1 MTPWRLYAK
10 SLASGVA
17 MFEWAQPLWLL
28 LLLPVAGWIWLA
40 WRRTSA
46 DTQGGDAPAVVLN
59 HPALPLGEVG
69 RLSAPS
75 LHRPLMLRALA
86 FALLVLAL
94 AQPREVGDW
103 IKPPPEGR
111 DIVLLIDT
119 SLTMSIRDFI
129 QDGHEVERMAVL
141 KNTLSQFIQGRSGD
155 RLGVIVFGSEV
166 ATLTPP
172 TFDRAHV
179 MAQIQRIQVGM
190 AGPDTALGD
199 ALGMALKQ
207 VRTRRLRPAIIL
219 VSDGT
224 DNNAGALTPAESL
237 AVARQAGV
245 AIHTLQFGSDP
256 YAAGRAARA
265 GSNAAETD
273 PQPDLADLSR
283 LTLGQHFAIGSAADA
298 ARVIRAIDQIEP
310 TLSNPAQHRQVREW
324 YWVLLALA
332 AAALMSAHW
341 LTLRQSA

>member
-1 MTPWRLYAK
+1 ML
-10 SLASGVA
+10 
-17 MFEWAQPLWLL
+17 EWAQPLWLV
-28 LLLPVAGWIWLA
+28 LLLPVVGWSRLA
-40 WRRTSA
+40 WRRTAA
-46 DTQGGDAPAVVLN
+46 DTRGGDASAVVLN

-69 RLSAPS
+69 RLPVPS
-75 LHRPLMLRALA
+75 LQRPVVLHGLA
-86 FALLVLAL
+86 FVLLVLAL

-119 SLTMSIRDFI
+119 SLTMSIRDFS
-129 QDGHEVERMAVL
+129 QDGREVERMTVL
-141 KNTLSQFIQGRSGD
+141 KATLSQFIKGRSGD

-219 VSDGT
+219 VSDGA
-224 DNNAGALTPAESL
+224 DNNAGSLTPAESL

-245 AIHTLQFGSDP
+245 AIHALQFGSDP
-256 YAAGRAARA
+256 YAAGRATRSGHAV
-265 GSNAAETD
+265 SDPD
-273 PQPDLADLSR
+273 PQPGLTDLSR
-283 LTLGQHFAIGSAADA
+283 LTRGQYFAIGSAADA
-298 ARVIRAIDQIEP
+298 TRVIHAIDQLEP

-332 AAALMSAHW
+332 AIALAGARWLALRHAA
-341 LTLRQSA
+341 